1 MADNLIKNN
10 NHESE
15 DFDMTK
21 IRDYNMN
28 GTIIL
33 GVDAGYGNYKTAR
46 CCFPTSVS
54 RSDQPPIFTRNFLE
68 YDGGYYTIGEGH
80 KDFVAEKSMDDD
92 NYILTLAAIAKE
104 LKARELS
111 TAKIH
116 LAVGLPLKW
125 VQAQR
130 DSFREYMLQNRHVDY
145 KYAGKHYAVD
155 IVDCTVMPQCYAA
168 IAENLPDFKGMHM
181 IADIGNGTMNV
192 MILNNGKASESK
204 SWTVKL
210 GANECFMAI
219 RNLILDRKA
228 EEVPAEIIENYLRYG
243 DTKVGGEYQQLMEEA
258 AKSYVDKI
266 FAERKRLDQPEE
278 KTATRNMF
286 YDEQGK
292 HVRTKKEILDGDGN
306 IRKGCKIIK
315 KGEVYERRIFT
326 IKDIRFKQESFL
338 DEAKVFYTDL
348 INQMV
353 VDNKD
358 RLSIF
363 DKNGPYLATKKV
375 GKNNPKAEAIKA
387 GNEIRMEWNNAVDRA
402 IVSGISET
410 EVVELKKTEIT
421 DRVKESVEQN
431 GKKPELFWDIVR
443 AAVALLER
451 LIAKAMQK
459 VMDIAEKVI
468 DKAVD
473 AIKDTSKEM
482 GSPVHAKDDPTVQ
495 PEKKKIPF
503 PVNPQRKAKADV
515 RNETEQIQFQNA
527 MTVKKSVIEQIKAKQ
542 KSVSAETKQ
551 LETERLQ
558 PPKTSILA
566 SKYPHLKEI
575 DSRLKEQNKAIYE
588 REKKRN
594 KLKKELSECVGIF
607 KSGRRK
613 ELQQEIDSIDN
624 QIFNMKKRLSSIVKE
639 YKFDSV
645 QAFYKELNAA
655 KKEYLEYQAAR
666 AEDDKIYGDKAT
678 NTLSIRDRIRQK
690 EQMIKEREAVRV
702 HQARQKDKGAR

>member
-1 MADNLIKNN
+1 MNCPDMGIGSQPAALWRLLTGKVVASDYPPKERRKEFVKRNSFIEMAKLHNLSGRITYISSHAKQEHLYKVYATEPDRAFWWELAKCNQ
-10 NHESE
+10 EEFAKSG
-15 DFDMTK
+15 T
-21 IRDYNMN
+21 N
-28 GTIIL
+28 GKCI
-33 GVDAGYGNYKTAR
+33 
-46 CCFPTSVS
+46 
-54 RSDQPPIFTRNFLE
+54 E
-68 YDGGYYTIGEGH
+68 
-80 KDFVAEKSMDDD
+80 
-92 NYILTLAAIAKE
+92 
-104 LKARELS
+104 AREL
-111 TAKIH
+111 
-116 LAVGLPLKW
+116 
-125 VQAQR
+125 
-130 DSFREYMLQNRHVDY
+130 
-145 KYAGKHYAVD
+145 
-155 IVDCTVMPQCYAA
+155 
-168 IAENLPDFKGMHM
+168 M
-181 IADIGNGTMNV
+181 IA
-192 MILNNGKASESK
+192 LPESFISYDHDYLLK
-204 SWTVKL
+204 KMVDEFKERY
-210 GANECFMAI
+210 GMECFAALHHNK
-219 RNLILDRKA
+219 RKTNLHIH
-228 EEVPAEIIENYLRYG
+228 
-243 DTKVGGEYQQLMEEA
+243 M
-258 AKSYVDKI
+258 I

>member
-1 MADNLIKNN
+1 MKRNSFIEMAKLHNLSGRITYISSHAKQEHLYKVYATEPDRAFWRELAKCNQ
-10 NHESE
+10 EEFAKSG
-15 DFDMTK
+15 T
-21 IRDYNMN
+21 N
-28 GTIIL
+28 GKCI
-33 GVDAGYGNYKTAR
+33 
-46 CCFPTSVS
+46 
-54 RSDQPPIFTRNFLE
+54 E
-68 YDGGYYTIGEGH
+68 
-80 KDFVAEKSMDDD
+80 
-92 NYILTLAAIAKE
+92 
-104 LKARELS
+104 AREL
-111 TAKIH
+111 
-116 LAVGLPLKW
+116 
-125 VQAQR
+125 
-130 DSFREYMLQNRHVDY
+130 
-145 KYAGKHYAVD
+145 
-155 IVDCTVMPQCYAA
+155 
-168 IAENLPDFKGMHM
+168 M
-181 IADIGNGTMNV
+181 IA
-192 MILNNGKASESK
+192 LPESFISYDHDYLLK
-204 SWTVKL
+204 KMVDEFKERY
-210 GANECFMAI
+210 GMECFAALHHNK
-219 RNLILDRKA
+219 RKTNLHIH
-228 EEVPAEIIENYLRYG
+228 
-243 DTKVGGEYQQLMEEA
+243 M
-258 AKSYVDKI
+258 I

>member
-1 MADNLIKNN
+1 MRRNSFIEMAKLHNLSGRITYISSHAK
-10 NHESE
+10 
-15 DFDMTK
+15 
-21 IRDYNMN
+21 
-28 GTIIL
+28 
-33 GVDAGYGNYKTAR
+33 
-46 CCFPTSVS
+46 
-54 RSDQPPIFTRNFLE
+54 QE
-68 YDGGYYTIGEGH
+68 YLYEIYATEPEREFWRELA
-80 KDFVAEKSMDDD
+80 KCNQEEFEKSGT
-92 NYILTLAAIAKE
+92 NGKCIE
-104 LKARELS
+104 AREL
-111 TAKIH
+111 
-116 LAVGLPLKW
+116 
-125 VQAQR
+125 
-130 DSFREYMLQNRHVDY
+130 
-145 KYAGKHYAVD
+145 
-155 IVDCTVMPQCYAA
+155 
-168 IAENLPDFKGMHM
+168 M
-181 IADIGNGTMNV
+181 IA
-192 MILNNGKASESK
+192 LPESFINYDHDYLLK
-204 SWTVKL
+204 RMVDGFNKQY
-210 GANECFMAI
+210 GVECFAALHHNK
-219 RNLILDRKA
+219 RKTNLHIH
-228 EEVPAEIIENYLRYG
+228 
-243 DTKVGGEYQQLMEEA
+243 M
-258 AKSYVDKI
+258 I
-266 FAERKRLDQPEE
+266 FAERKRLEQPVE
-278 KTATRNMF
+278 KVATRNMF
-286 YDEQGK
+286 YDEQGH

-306 IRKGCKIIK
+306 IRKDCKIIK

-326 IKDIRFKQESFL
+326 TKDGRFKQESFL
-338 DEAKVFYTDL
+338 DEVKVFYTDL
-348 INQMV
+348 INQMAL
-353 VDNKD
+353 DDKD

-363 DKNGPYLATKKV
+363 DKNSPYLATKKV
-375 GKNNPKAEAIKA
+375 GKNNPKAEEIKA
-387 GNEIRMEWNNAVDRA
+387 DNEIRMEWNRAVDRA
-402 IVSGISET
+402 IVSGVSET

-431 GKKPELFWDIVR
+431 GSKPELFGDIVR

-482 GSPVHAKDDPTVQ
+482 GSPVQAKDDPTVQ

-551 LETERLQ
+551 LEIERLQ

-678 NTLSIRDRIRQK
+678 NTLSIRDRIMQK